1 MLIEKMRYK
10 TNNKFNIFIKKV
22 VAMSVIVTNLSFAI
36 PIASFAED
44 SKSDT
49 DQKYP
54 ALVPVAADSIIS
66 KFVSTKFSGSNA
78 SSSSSGEIITNYEE
92 KGDGW
97 NSTTTVE
104 YPNGVKRTYRN
115 YKQYEGSYAGI
126 PYWNGNIASDG
137 CGPTSVAIVLSGY
150 GYDYDPGKVVE
161 TMIIKDSSSF
171 EHLRQALKDIGNIDA
186 EDHYGEGTSGD
197 IQTIRENLKNGRPV
211 IVNAPGHYI
220 VLIGEDNNGK
230 LIVSDSASKFYV
242 SKGDENN
249 VPSVPGSPDNLEDFV
264 NNGMI
269 TCGYILITSDGNA
282 SSNNNNNNTSSK
294 KSTSE
299 NTNNKNTD
307 NKTTKT
313 GEYKITPCDV
323 SNGGYESI
331 FTSGTTGRQ
340 FKEFKQNSPKYNYPT
355 LNNANWGQECTTVS
369 LAIVGSGYN
378 KNLDMQGIA
387 DKLNDNGGNT
397 YFEEFISSWT
407 GQNIQQYNISSKE
420 DLIDK
425 LSKGYVGTVYDFD
438 YSDDGHMVAML
449 DISKDKTEVYISNP
463 DVYKRKRWNW
473 SRMDFN

>member
-115 YKQYEGSYAGI
+115 YKQTEGSYAGVH
-126 PYWNGNIASDG
+126 YWENEISTDG

-161 TMIIKDSSSF
+161 AMIIKDSKFF

-186 EDHYGEGTSGD
+186 EDHYGEGTSSD
-197 IQTIRENLKNGRPV
+197 IQTIRENLKKGRPV
-211 IVNAPGHYI
+211 IVNAPDHYI

-230 LIVSDSASKFYV
+230 LIVSDPASKFYV

-299 NTNNKNTD
+299 NEKNVSNSTGNNLRWPVGSEEITNKDGKEFAIGTPALGTNNVSRGGVSRGWSGESHEKNEGQALD
-307 NKTTKT
+307 
-313 GEYKITPCDV
+313 IH
-323 SNGGYESI
+323 SNGQSGVYNVVAMGNGI
-331 FTSGTTGRQ
+331 VTSCG
-340 FKEFKQNSPKYNYPT
+340 
-355 LNNANWGQECTTVS
+355 
-369 LAIVGSGYN
+369 
-378 KNLDMQGIA
+378 DGIA
-387 DKLNDNGGNT
+387 EGDRSGNRRNG
-397 YFEEFISSWT
+397 
-407 GQNIQQYNISSKE
+407 
-420 DLIDK
+420 
-425 LSKGYVGTVYDFD
+425 
-438 YSDDGHMVAML
+438 
-449 DISKDKTEVYISNP
+449 
-463 DVYKRKRWNW
+463 
-473 SRMDFN
+473 

>member
-66 KFVSTKFSGSNA
+66 KFVSTKFSGLNA
-78 SSSSSGEIITNYEE
+78 SSSSSGGIITNYEE

-115 YKQYEGSYAGI
+115 HKQTEGSYAGI
-126 PYWNGNIASDG
+126 PYWNGNIASAG

-150 GYDYDPGKVVE
+150 GYDYDPGKVVA
-161 TMIIKDSSSF
+161 TMDEKKKDTGHYSVRANMFESIKDTIDIEVEAHDGVSSNS
-171 EHLRQALKDIGNIDA
+171 A
-186 EDHYGEGTSGD
+186 EE
-197 IQTIRENLKNGRPV
+197 IRNNFKNGRPV
-211 IVNAPGHYI
+211 IVNAPGHY
-220 VLIGEDNNGK
+220 VVYLGEDENGK
-230 LIVSDSASKFYV
+230 LIISDP
-242 SKGDENN
+242 GENDGN
-249 VPSVPGSPDNLEDFV
+249 NSRYGETLEDMLSS
-264 NNGMI
+264 N
-269 TCGYILITSDGNA
+269 CRGYVLIKSDGNA

-294 KSTSE
+294 KSTRE

-378 KNLDMQGIA
+378 KNLDMQVIA

-463 DVYKRKRWNW
+463 DVYKR
-473 SRMDFN
+473 

>member
-1 MLIEKMRYK
+1 MLKENMQCKI
-10 TNNKFNIFIKKV
+10 NNKFNIFIKKV

-78 SSSSSGEIITNYEE
+78 SSSSSGGIITNYEE

-115 YKQYEGSYAGI
+115 YKQYKGSYADVD
-126 PYWNGNIASDG
+126 YWENKIWSDG

-150 GYDYDPGKVVE
+150 GYDYNPGKVVA
-161 TMIIKDSSSF
+161 TMDEKKKDTGHYSVRANMFESIKDTIDIEVEAHDGVSSNS
-171 EHLRQALKDIGNIDA
+171 A
-186 EDHYGEGTSGD
+186 EE
-197 IQTIRENLKNGRPV
+197 IRNNFKNGRPV
-211 IVNAPGHYI
+211 IVNAPGHY
-220 VLIGEDNNGK
+220 VVYLGEDENGK
-230 LIVSDSASKFYV
+230 LIISDP
-242 SKGDENN
+242 GENDGN
-249 VPSVPGSPDNLEDFV
+249 NSRYGETLEDMLSS
-264 NNGMI
+264 N
-269 TCGYILITSDGNA
+269 CKGYVLIKSDGNA